1 MCSWTRAQNK
11 GERVHPYSAAML
23 PVWTV
28 MLFTLKPLIQP
39 CSFLAVSCKSLDP
52 LLSVPEIFKVCG
64 DTEVAI
70 AHELNDS
77 LQVVFLFACDAN
89 LPVLL
94 LALDFESL

>member
-39 CSFLAVSCKSLDP
+39 CSFLATSCKSLDP
-52 LLSVPEIFKVCG
+52 LLSVPEIFEVCG
-64 DTEVAI
+64 DTEVAT
-70 AHELNDS
+70 AQELDDG
-77 LQVVFLFACDAN
+77 LQFVFLFSRDAD
-89 LPVLL
+89 LPVLQL
-94 LALDFESL
+94 TLHFEPL